1 MENNY
6 RTLFDDIKITFLLFV
21 VLSFF
26 SCDPFSRERV
36 LNYEK
41 ELIHLSSK
49 IEHYPNGS
57 YDRDEMDEFIID
69 DIRDFGIDYI
79 VKNMAT
85 KNPSYDGF
93 IESNDSLI
101 IHIKKAGSIFSSEK
115 RIIYDFKNKPRNF
128 GNQEVVG
135 ASYSLT
141 QLSNR
146 WYYAE
151 VGFD

>member
-26 SCDPFSRERV
+26 SCNPFSKERV
-36 LNYEK
+36 LNYEQ

-49 IEHYPNGS
+49 IERYPSGS

-79 VKNMAT
+79 VKNVT
-85 KNPSYDGF
+85 SKNLKYDGF

-101 IHIKKAGSIFSSEK
+101 IYVKKAGSMFRSEK

-128 GNQEVVG
+128 GNLEVVG

-141 QLSNR
+141 QLSDR
-146 WYYAE
+146 WYYVE